1 MVYALLEKKGIK
13 KGVLKN
19 VGNRLTQGHSTLGA
33 YLKTGTVDAVIMWNG
48 VANTFKDSVDI
59 VKTPYEYDAEQRVHV
74 IGLNYTNQPESLK
87 KFIEFIRKNA
97 PETFAE
103 YGYVK

>member
-1 MVYALLEKKGIK
+1 
-13 KGVLKN
+13 
-19 VGNRLTQGHSTLGA
+19 
-33 YLKTGTVDAVIMWNG
+33 MWNG

-59 VKTPYEYDAEQRVHV
+59 VKTPYEYEVEQRVHV
-74 IGLNYTNQPESLK
+74 IGLNHTKQPESLK